1 MLLALGPGRASAL
14 SAGDRA
20 PSIDL
25 VDDSG
30 RRVTLRRY
38 RGRVL
43 IVSTWASWC
52 APCMEELPS
61 LQRLYARHYRRGL
74 RVLGVNVDRELEA
87 MEQAKR
93 ELRIRFPNAHDPE
106 RTLVR
111 RWGGRT
117 IPMLW
122 VIDGSGVVRHVQG
135 GYEPGD
141 ERVLER
147 VVRGL
152 LPEPTPTAPDAGL
165 PDAGLADAGRS
176 RDAGRADAG
185 VTSRATPQP
194 RRRHP
199 ATFDAP
205 PPLAPAPRT
214 NRSAGICAIAHA
226 RPSALPVWLSLAL
239 ALLSLAI
246 RRSGTVFTC

>member
-74 RVLGVNVDRELEA
+74 RVLGVNVDRELES
-87 MEQAKR
+87 MQQAKR
-93 ELRIRFPNAHDPE
+93 ELRLRFPNAHDPE

-111 RWGGRT
+111 RWGART

-122 VIDGSGVVRHVQG
+122 VIDGDGVVRHVQG

-152 LPEPTPTAPDAGL
+152 LPPEPTPDAGRSDAGLPDAGL
-165 PDAGLADAGRS
+165 PDAGAPE
-176 RDAGRADAG
+176 
-185 VTSRATPQP
+185 TPAPDTAAREASSAPRTPTRPPASQP
-194 RRRHP
+194 
-199 ATFDAP
+199 AALEAP
-205 PPLAPAPRT
+205 PPAAPAART
-214 NRSAGICAIAHA
+214 NRAAGLCAITRSA
-226 RPSALPVWLSLAL
+226 PSSLAAITLLAL
-239 ALLSLAI
+239 ALLLSA
-246 RRSGTVFTC
+246 RRP

>member
-1 MLLALGPGRASAL
+1 MLVALGPGRASAL

-74 RVLGVNVDRELEA
+74 RVLGVNVDRELES
-87 MEQAKR
+87 MQQAKR
-93 ELRIRFPNAHDPE
+93 ELRLRFPNAHDPE

-111 RWGGRT
+111 RWGART

-122 VIDGSGVVRHVQG
+122 VIDGDGVVRHVQG

-147 VVRGL
+147 IVRGL
-152 LPEPTPTAPDAGL
+152 LPPEPTPDAGRSDAGHSDAGL
-165 PDAGLADAGRS
+165 PDAGAPETPAPDRAGQASSAPR
-176 RDAGRADAG
+176 
-185 VTSRATPQP
+185 TPTRPPASQP
-194 RRRHP
+194 
-199 ATFDAP
+199 AALEAP
-205 PPLAPAPRT
+205 PPAAPAART
-214 NRSAGICAIAHA
+214 NRAAGLCTITRSAPSSLAAIT
-226 RPSALPVWLSLAL
+226 LLAL
-239 ALLSLAI
+239 ALLLTA
-246 RRSGTVFTC
+246 RRP

>member
-74 RVLGVNVDRELEA
+74 RVLGVNVDRELES
-87 MEQAKR
+87 MQQAKR
-93 ELRIRFPNAHDPE
+93 ELRLRFPNAHDPE

-111 RWGGRT
+111 RWGART

-122 VIDGSGVVRHVQG
+122 VIDEDGVVRHVQG

-152 LPEPTPTAPDAGL
+152 LPPEPTPDAGRSDAGHSDAGL
-165 PDAGLADAGRS
+165 PDAGAPETPAPDR
-176 RDAGRADAG
+176 AGRASSAPR
-185 VTSRATPQP
+185 TPRSPPASR
-194 RRRHP
+194 P
-199 ATFDAP
+199 AALEAP
-205 PPLAPAPRT
+205 PPAAPAART
-214 NRSAGICAIAHA
+214 NRAAGLCAITRSA
-226 RPSALPVWLSLAL
+226 PSSLAAITLLAL
-239 ALLSLAI
+239 ALLLTA
-246 RRSGTVFTC
+246 RRP